1 VTHIRSFTPSPI
13 WLLSKID
20 ERIAVSG
27 GGGGQGA
34 KGDKGDAGATGPQG
48 PAGPQGVQGTVGP
61 QGLKGDTGLTG
72 PKGDAGPQGIQGP
85 QGDVGPQGPQGI
97 QGPQGEAGPAGTDPW
112 TWIKLA
118 SDSTVSTT
126 AYANVS
132 GMSFTALA
140 NTTYLVQIIGAY
152 QAAATTT
159 GIAIALDIPAGA
171 TVVGQIQPNISAT
184 AINSLEQIADAT
196 ATGVGTGVRAAN
208 TKAPITAWLLVS
220 IGATGGTVQLM
231 QRSEVAASNTV
242 LKAGLAM
249 GWRVI

>member
-1 VTHIRSFTPSPI
+1 MTHIRSFTPSPS

-20 ERIAVSG
+20 ERIAESG
-27 GGGGQGA
+27 GGARNAQGP
-34 KGDKGDAGATGPQG
+34 KGDTGPQG
-48 PAGPQGVQGTVGP
+48 PAGPQGIQGPAGP

-72 PKGDAGPQGIQGP
+72 PKGDAGDAGPQGIQGP

-97 QGPQGEAGPAGTDPW
+97 QGPQGEAGLAGSDGW

-118 SDSTVSTT
+118 SDSTVSTV

-184 AINSLEQIADAT
+184 ALVSLEQIADAT
-196 ATGVGTGVRAAN
+196 ATGVGTGVRAVN
-208 TKAPITAWLLVS
+208 TNAPITAWLLVS
-220 IGATGGTVQLM
+220 IGATGGTVQLV

-249 GWRVI
+249 GRRVI